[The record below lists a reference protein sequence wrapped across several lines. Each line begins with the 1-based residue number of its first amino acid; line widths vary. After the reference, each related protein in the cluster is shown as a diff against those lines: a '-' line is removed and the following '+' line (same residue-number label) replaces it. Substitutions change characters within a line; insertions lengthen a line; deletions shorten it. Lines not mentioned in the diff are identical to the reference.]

1 MVLLTSCFFDWNFR
15 VLWGLL
21 FGLQT
26 GFYNILMAFR
36 FVLIVVLVWRKGYV
50 QNHCPLVANFG
61 TRACGFAG
69 GSDFASVSHSV
80 GGILCLYFLL

>member
-1 MVLLTSCFFDWNFR
+1 MGFF
-15 VLWGLL
+15 
-21 FGLQT
+21 
-26 GFYNILMAFR
+26 NILMVTLL
-36 FVLIVVLVWRKGYV
+36 VLIVVLVWRKGYV

-80 GGILCLYFLL
+80 GGILCVYFLF